1 MFFKILLKYLI
12 GYINVKIEGYS
23 IERFMNKCVN
33 NKILFW
39 NIKREKS
46 TIAYMNVGMK
56 DFETLCNFAQDT
68 QCQIQVQHKR
78 GLPFALQKYKKRKI
92 FFIIIL
98 LIILC
103 LVVLSR
109 FVWNIQI
116 EGLNKIQEAEISEL
130 LNSKGLKTGT
140 LKDKIDKQKIINEIR
155 LERRDI
161 AWIGISVDGTNAVVK
176 IVEAEAKPEII
187 NEEDYCNIVAT
198 KDAQI
203 VKISAQNGVPLVKE
217 GDVVTKGSILIAGW
231 MEGKYTGT
239 RYVHAEGEVKAK
251 VWYTKKERIE
261 LNQVVEQVTGNTEE
275 KYKIKFNNFTIN
287 FFKTLSKFEKYDT
300 IETCN
305 ELKIFSN
312 FYLPI
317 ELIKIKNSEV
327 IENQITYGTE
337 EAKQIAIEKA
347 SQEIEKEVE
356 ANDEVLQ
363 KYINTYAENGYVEAE
378 VTYEVLENIGTKE
391 KIVF

>member
-78 GLPFALQKYKKRKI
+78 GLPFVLQKYKKRKI

-203 VKISAQNGVPLVKE
+203 VKISAQ
-217 GDVVTKGSILIAGW
+217 
-231 MEGKYTGT
+231 TGQRSRFLLH
-239 RYVHAEGEVKAK
+239 RY
-251 VWYTKKERIE
+251 
-261 LNQVVEQVTGNTEE
+261 Q
-275 KYKIKFNNFTIN
+275 
-287 FFKTLSKFEKYDT
+287 
-300 IETCN
+300 
-305 ELKIFSN
+305 
-312 FYLPI
+312 
-317 ELIKIKNSEV
+317 
-327 IENQITYGTE
+327 
-337 EAKQIAIEKA
+337 
-347 SQEIEKEVE
+347 
-356 ANDEVLQ
+356 
-363 KYINTYAENGYVEAE
+363 
-378 VTYEVLENIGTKE
+378 
-391 KIVF
+391 